1 MLAARNHQEPH
12 FGAVF
17 FRSESG
23 EVSMS
28 EVLQRPTAV
37 QTDPFEPAGMTLG
50 AVVRRIEKVLRA
62 TENEPEWLAVAN
74 SMDDA
79 MQSVYGLL
87 STAPWPETGG
97 TRARLRLSVE
107 RGNSEG
113 WIIQTDYVRF
123 VEPGWWKSQ
132 PLIRIKSLTRQQ
144 AWAIAAIVSRMLD
157 ID

>member
-1 MLAARNHQEPH
+1 
-12 FGAVF
+12 
-17 FRSESG
+17 
-23 EVSMS
+23 MS
-28 EVLQRPTAV
+28 EILQRPTEA
-37 QTDPFEPAGMTLG
+37 QMDPFDPAGMTLG
-50 AVVRRIEKVLRA
+50 AVVRRIDRVLRA
-62 TENEPEWLAVAN
+62 TENEPEWIAVAN

-97 TRARLRLSVE
+97 ARTRLPLSVE

-113 WIIQTDYVRF
+113 WIVQTDYVRF
-123 VEPGWWKSQ
+123 VEGSNSSGWWKSQ